1 MAATTTRDNGEGTQ
15 AVMDQPPTS
24 TVEERLA
31 RIEGEVR
38 RQGKTVRQAQRGWSI
53 FAVFAL
59 LIAGANLIVV
69 ATKLDK
75 QTGSTQARPNAPSAA
90 TKNAAI
96 AAGAATTTST
106 PAAPAPAAAP
116 GKVGV
121 SLSEFKVTPTASQAP
136 SGKVTFNV
144 RNAGSVQHEFVVI
157 KTNKPAAGLLKGN
170 EADESGNVGE
180 TGEVNP
186 GASKSLSLNLKPG
199 HYALIC
205 NLPGHYVAGQHT
217 DFNVK

>member
-1 MAATTTRDNGEGTQ
+1 M
-15 AVMDQPPTS
+15 AVMDRPPTETPTS

-38 RQGKTVRQAQRGWSI
+38 KQGRTVRQAQNAWSI

-59 LIAGANLIVV
+59 LLAGATLIVV
-69 ATKLDK
+69 AAKLDK
-75 QTGSTQARPNAPSAA
+75 KTSSSATTQAAAPASSAA
-90 TKNAAI
+90 S
-96 AAGAATTTST
+96 TTST
-106 PAAPAPAAAP
+106 PAAPAPAATP
-116 GKVGV
+116 GKVAV

-186 GASKSLSLNLKPG
+186 GASKTLSLNLKPG

-205 NLPGHYVAGQHT
+205 NLPGHYAAGQHT